1 MSDTGFAAFFE
12 NFPII
17 WPLLLVGL
25 TDTLKLAG
33 GAVVIGLVFG
43 LVVCLARISRNR
55 FVARTAM
62 LYIEAM
68 RGTPALVQL
77 LLIYFGLVSIGLRF
91 EAFQAAVLGLGFN
104 MAAYVAEI
112 LRAGLSGVGTGQKEA
127 AAALGLTPL
136 QSMRLVV
143 MPQAVRIV
151 LPPLGNT
158 VISLVKDTSIAALIS
173 APDLVMQAR
182 NLSSEYFLPLPI
194 FLTVGLMYFCLCF
207 PLSMGIQALERKWK
221 TS

>member
-1 MSDTGFAAFFE
+1 MSDPGFAAFAE
-12 NFPII
+12 NLPEIG
-17 WPLLLVGL
+17 PLLLIGL
-25 TDTLKLAG
+25 VDTLKLAG
-33 GAVVIGLVFG
+33 GAVLIGLAFG
-43 LVVCLARISRNR
+43 LLVCLARISRNR
-55 FVARTAM
+55 IVARAA
-62 LYIEAM
+62 LIYIEVM

-77 LLIYFGLVSIGLRF
+77 LLIYFGLISIGLRF

-143 MPQAVRIV
+143 LPQAVRIV
-151 LPPLGNT
+151 LPPLGNA
-158 VISLVKDTSIAALIS
+158 VIALVRDTSIAALIS
-173 APDLVMQAR
+173 APDLVLQAR

-194 FLTVGLMYFCLCF
+194 FLTVGLMYFCICF
-207 PLSMGIQALERKWK
+207 PLSMGIRVLERKWK